1 MLGFGIDLAGYTTGK
16 TAVAFVDIQGTSVEA
31 TLLRG
36 SALSK
41 KRRSDASLSQVLA
54 EEVADLRRCFAIGP
68 LAVDIP
74 IDLQGLPDPPNPES
88 IWQLTLRPID
98 KAVKAMPAFA
108 DRIGAPAA
116 RFAAIMRAGNFEPL
130 LGEKLFEAYPA
141 GTLKRLKMEVGRY
154 KG

>member
-16 TAVAFVDIQGTSVEA
+16 TAVAAVEIEGQSIEA

-41 KRRSDASLSQVLA
+41 KRASKASLDQVLN

-68 LAVDIP
+68 VAVDIP
-74 IDLQGLPDPPNPES
+74 IDLQGLPSPPNPEY
-88 IWQLTLRPID
+88 IWHLTLRPID

-108 DRIGAPAA
+108 DRIGSPVA
-116 RFAAIMRAGNFEPL
+116 RFAAIMRAGDFY
-130 LGEKLFEAYPA
+130 A
-141 GTLKRLKMEVGRY
+141 
-154 KG
+154 